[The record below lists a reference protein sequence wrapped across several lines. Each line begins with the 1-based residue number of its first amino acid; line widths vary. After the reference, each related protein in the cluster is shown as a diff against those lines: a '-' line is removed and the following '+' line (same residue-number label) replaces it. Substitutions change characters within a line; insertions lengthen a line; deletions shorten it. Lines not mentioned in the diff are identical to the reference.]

1 MNTVDETVNMLLQQ
15 LKDHPEC
22 NYISV
27 RDLINDAGMDID
39 QIEFMDLF
47 HIQKRME
54 AEAMKAGIKLD
65 YSEFDGMLSGV
76 PFNLPAVVIR
86 SDGVTGADFLWQS
99 SGLISS
105 EDICRV
111 HTRLLQSELQVRRY
125 NSCGLVNG
133 SIYRLYGEPH
143 AKLLSLLT
151 KGLKAWGKDDYS
163 VPVCDGYSWELRL
176 YSRKKLIRKIA
187 GTVEAPP
194 LGEEI
199 QNIINGIVG
208 EADLYI
214 F

>member
-1 MNTVDETVNMLLQQ
+1 
-15 LKDHPEC
+15 
-22 NYISV
+22 
-27 RDLINDAGMDID
+27 MDID

-47 HIQKRME
+47 HIQERLE
-54 AEAMKAGIKLD
+54 AEATKAGIKLD

-151 KGLKAWGKDDYS
+151 KGLKAWDKDDYS

-176 YSRKKLIRKIA
+176 YSRKRLIRKIT

-199 QNIINGIVG
+199 QNLINGIVG

>member
-1 MNTVDETVNMLLQQ
+1 MNEVNEIANMLLQQ
-15 LKDHPEC
+15 IKDHPEY

-27 RDLINDAGMDID
+27 RDLIHDTGMDID

-47 HIQKRME
+47 HIQKRLEEE
-54 AEAMKAGIKLD
+54 AKKAGIKLD

-86 SDGVTGADFLWQS
+86 SDGVTGADFIWQS

-111 HTRLLQSELQVRRY
+111 HTRMLQNELQVRRY
-125 NSCGLVNG
+125 NSAGLING
-133 SIYRLYGEPH
+133 SIYRLHGKPQ

-151 KGLKAWGKDDYS
+151 KGLKAWDRDDYS

-176 YSRKKLIRKIA
+176 YSRKKLIRKIE
-187 GTVEAPP
+187 GTVDAPP

-199 QNIINGIVG
+199 QNIISGIVG
-208 EADLYI
+208 EDDLYI